1 MIQENKC
8 LAPIEQRIEEISQ
21 RLKLQTLYELYI
33 RLNEKYN
40 CRLIEKLYRIMDEV
54 NQDRKDCD

>member
-1 MIQENKC
+1 MRIAELDA
-8 LAPIEQRIEEISQ
+8 LAELSPEE
-21 RLKLQTLYELYI
+21 RELYI